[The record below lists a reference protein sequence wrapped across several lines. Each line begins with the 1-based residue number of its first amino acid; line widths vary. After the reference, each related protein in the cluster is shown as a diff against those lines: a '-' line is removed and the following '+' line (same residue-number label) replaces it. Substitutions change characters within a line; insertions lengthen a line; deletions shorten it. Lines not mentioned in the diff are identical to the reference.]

1 MDESLA
7 QILSGVAALGV
18 GGGSVGGVTWYLL
31 RGLIADLRTQLTK
44 ATDRIERLETQ
55 ELAAIK
61 TRMATYEAGCV
72 AHQHEL
78 ADRLRTLDQ
87 LASDEKNT
95 IGWLK
100 KLDGKLDRISEA
112 QAATG
117 AKQEATT
124 TWLSN
129 LDAQHQSH
137 VHNPS
142 IHGGK

>member
-1 MDESLA
+1 MDESFA

-31 RGLIADLRTQLTK
+31 RGLISDLRAQLTK
-44 ATDRIERLETQ
+44 ATERIERLETQ

-61 TRMATYEAGCV
+61 SRMAGYEAGCA

-100 KLDGKLDRISEA
+100 KLDGKLDRLGESTSAIAAVQSG
-112 QAATG
+112 QA
-117 AKQEATT
+117 K
-124 TWLSN
+124 WLEN
-129 LDAQHQSH
+129 LDAQHHRH
-137 VHNPS
+137 VHDRA